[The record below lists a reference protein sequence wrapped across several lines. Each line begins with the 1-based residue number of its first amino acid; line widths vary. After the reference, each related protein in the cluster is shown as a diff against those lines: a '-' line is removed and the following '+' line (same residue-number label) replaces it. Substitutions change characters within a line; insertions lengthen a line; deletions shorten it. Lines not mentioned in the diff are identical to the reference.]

1 MTEVA
6 QLVED
11 RIAITNLV
19 DSVFDRVDLK
29 DWAAA
34 EALFTDRVQVDFTS
48 LGGGEPAETTNAQL
62 VGGWRAGLH
71 AKKSSFHFISQ
82 PRVAV
87 TGDEAA
93 VRVKGYTYNLLDAS
107 LGGAMWEVWGRYE
120 FAVRRTAD
128 GWKVAG
134 MTFIALHTRGDQTVP
149 THALEA

>member
-6 QLVED
+6 QLVDD

-19 DSVFDRVDLK
+19 DSVFDRVDVK
-29 DWAAA
+29 DWEAV
-34 EALFTDRVQVDFTS
+34 EALFTDKVLVDFTS
-48 LGGGEPAETTNAQL
+48 LHGGEPAEITNVEL
-62 VGGWRAGLH
+62 VGGWRASMH
-71 AKKSSFHFISQ
+71 AKKSSFHFIGQ

-87 TGDEAA
+87 TGDEAS

-128 GWKVAG
+128 GWKAAS
-134 MTFIALHTRGDQTVP
+134 MTFVALNTRGDATVP
-149 THALEA
+149 THVLEA